1 MNVRN
6 ISVFKEDFRYG
17 KAVKPRP
24 PYLTKYEYHMIV
36 ETLEILLDTHA
47 MTLDEYTKIRNRMDE
62 RAKLYD

>member
-1 MNVRN
+1 MARRSNQDRHT
-6 ISVFKEDFRYG
+6 S
-17 KAVKPRP
+17 P
-24 PYLTKYEYHMIV
+24 